1 MTQIAR
7 IFSVS
12 LDTLILDDSELNEKL
27 IKDSK
32 VSRHQLVMAVL
43 TTADAMMAGMAA
55 TTMFGFFPRWLAEL
69 IWWVFVAVQFS
80 FSYAITPKSVDIFA
94 DWSVRSRRFMG
105 VGFSALGLLNLL
117 TGLVLVWFNGIDL
130 QLILIIIAGAGLL
143 ILTKPIWPKRQP
155 AK

>member
-1 MTQIAR
+1 
-7 IFSVS
+7 
-12 LDTLILDDSELNEKL
+12 
-27 IKDSK
+27 
-32 VSRHQLVMAVL
+32 
-43 TTADAMMAGMAA
+43 MMAGMAA

-143 ILTKPIWPKRQP
+143 IQSPSGQNASLQNDCANFSLSVDLFRRPFTIHLLECHDDLLRRMVMLLNPISRDH
-155 AK
+155 